1 MLTFDRNV
9 LKATVADVLMAR
21 ATRQVF
27 RGTDTRVDRLVIDT
41 STAYHTPS
49 GTKLIFSR
57 DVGHHSSGWFK
68 NPDFERC
75 FHLSLSFYDPMTGIS
90 APKNQTLTDEWIILF
105 FGDHRRWIWCEPPA
119 FSEGRTNDV
128 WHYRLFADEH
138 WQPIRPRGE
147 VYSRELT
154 STGWLSYSE
163 LQAGLARGDQNAIDQ
178 VSGLRKS
185 DGFQMG

>member
-1 MLTFDRNV
+1 MS

-75 FHLSLSFYDPMTGIS
+75 FSFVTLFLRPDDGHLGP
-90 APKNQTLTDEWIILF
+90 E
-105 FGDHRRWIWCEPPA
+105 E
-119 FSEGRTNDV
+119 
-128 WHYRLFADEH
+128 
-138 WQPIRPRGE
+138 
-147 VYSRELT
+147 
-154 STGWLSYSE
+154 
-163 LQAGLARGDQNAIDQ
+163 
-178 VSGLRKS
+178 S
-185 DGFQMG
+185 DINR